1 MNDWLYVM
9 GGGIVLLWLGARLLL
24 HLGNFEQRISQM
36 RMGLEVRMGAIE
48 KQFNAYNKF
57 FADNERNSQLT
68 HVELSDLKSDISD
81 LKNQLDEV
89 KRAINV
95 MEVAVNDLKL
105 RTNNPR
111 NLRVI

>member
-9 GGGIVLLWLGARLLL
+9 GAGIVLLWLGAWLLL

-48 KQFNAYNKF
+48 KQFAAYNKF
-57 FADNERNSQLT
+57 FADNERASQLT
-68 HVELSDLKSDISD
+68 YGELSDIKSDISE
-81 LKNQLDEV
+81 LKTQLDEV

-95 MEVAVNDLKL
+95 LEVSVNDLKL
-105 RTNNPR
+105 RNNAR
-111 NLRVI
+111 NLRIV